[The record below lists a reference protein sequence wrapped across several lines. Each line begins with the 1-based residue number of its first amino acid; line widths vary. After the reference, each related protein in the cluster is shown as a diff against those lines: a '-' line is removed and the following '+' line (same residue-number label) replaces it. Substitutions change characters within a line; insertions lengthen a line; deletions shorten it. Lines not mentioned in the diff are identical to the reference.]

1 MDEFTLPGLRAV
13 REVARQGSFSAAA
26 DALGYTQSAI
36 SRQVAL
42 VERAAGTLLFERRPR
57 GVTLTAP
64 GEIVVRHATAALAE
78 LDSARA
84 GLAEA
89 GRRRRARVTLGAFS
103 SAMAGLVPDAIAWLR
118 TSGAGVDVVLREGT
132 SPRLID
138 RVASGR
144 IDLAVASPGGRPV
157 HGVSFERLLDDPLLV
172 ALPRD
177 HRLAGQAA
185 VDPDELQ
192 DDPWITGSAE
202 SGSTLLGAWDLG
214 AWEPR
219 IAFEV
224 RDWNAKIGLVSRGLG
239 ITLVPG
245 LSRHTLPKTAVAAR
259 LRDPRA
265 MRPVALAMRPGTSE
279 PHVVSVT
286 ESLRRAAARNQA

>member
-26 DALGYTQSAI
+26 DALGYTQSAV

-42 VERAAGTLLFERRPR
+42 AERAAGTLLFQRRAR
-57 GVTLTAP
+57 GVTLTAG

-84 GLAEA
+84 GLAESQ
-89 GRRRRARVTLGAFS
+89 RRLRARVTLGAFS
-103 SAMAGLVPDAIAWLR
+103 TAMAGLVPDAIAWLR
-118 TSGAGVDVVLREGT
+118 TSGAEVDIVLREGT

-144 IDLAVASPGGRPV
+144 IDLAVVTSSGRPV
-157 HGVSFERLLDDPLLV
+157 HGISFERLLDDPLLV
-172 ALPRD
+172 ALPRE
-177 HRLAGQAA
+177 HRLAGHAD
-185 VDPDELQ
+185 VDPDELR
-192 DDPWITGSAE
+192 DEPWIAGSRATD
-202 SGSTLLGAWDLG
+202 STLLGAWNLG

-219 IAFEV
+219 IVFEV
-224 RDWNAKIGLVSRGLG
+224 RDWNAKIGLVGRGLG

-245 LSRHTLPKTAVAAR
+245 LSRQTLPPTTVAVR

-265 MRPVALAMRPGTSE
+265 MRPVALARRPGTPE
-279 PHVVSVT
+279 LHVASVAD
-286 ESLRRAAARNQA
+286 SLARSAARSSA